1 MSETSEA
8 GAEYGAARLAGTD
21 GADRAHIDG
30 AGAEG
35 ADPGEAARAELISA
49 VELIEAQPL
58 EARARGYEQLHEQLL
73 AELQRSDGTDHAAR

>member
-8 GAEYGAARLAGTD
+8 GAESGAARLAGTD
-21 GADRAHIDG
+21 GAD
-30 AGAEG
+30 
-35 ADPGEAARAELISA
+35 PGEADRAELISA